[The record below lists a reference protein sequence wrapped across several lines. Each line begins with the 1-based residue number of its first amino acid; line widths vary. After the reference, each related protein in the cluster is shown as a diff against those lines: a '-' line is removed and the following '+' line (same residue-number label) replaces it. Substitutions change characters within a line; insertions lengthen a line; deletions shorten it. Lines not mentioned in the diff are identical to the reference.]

1 MKTFEFTIEQH
12 GQLARVERI
21 TAVSVQAAKAAAR
34 AVTEQMP
41 SIGRVTRKE
50 IP

>member
-21 TAVSVQAAKAAAR
+21 AAVSVQAAKSIAR
-34 AVTEQMP
+34 DLIMTLP
-41 SIGRVTRKE
+41 SVGNVSRRV
-50 IP
+50 IS